1 MKNIFK
7 HLLFFSIIFLAF
19 SCEELNE
26 GVNEN
31 PNDIIVSDV
40 EERLFLTGGMLANV
54 QIQLGHLNRIS
65 GMYSG
70 QLIGY
75 SSLYSNIYGL
85 SLSTAESNGTWNA
98 LYVGVLTNM
107 RHIITNSNNDL
118 LRGIAMVVEAHAF
131 GTATSL
137 FGDIPYSEAGNS
149 EIQDPAFDSQVQVY
163 SQVIAR
169 LDEAIT
175 TLNSASSGSIPED
188 IYFGGDKAKWIAAA
202 NTLKARFYLHQKD
215 YPSALTA
222 AQNGIGSASGDM
234 RFIPGDAAQEDDN
247 LFWMILEGS
256 RGGDIGNDDGVTDS
270 YLLELI
276 DPANSSSRNN
286 AKTDETARR
295 GFYFVNPASGSD
307 NDGIIEKM
315 QPQNMVTFFENKL
328 IMAEAAARGG
338 TVASALPHLN
348 QVRAWLND
356 GGNLND
362 NYLGQAHRYD
372 PYVEADFN
380 AGGIENADNIT
391 PTNAF
396 LREVIEERY
405 VSGFGMHMPYNDARR
420 LRKSDGAI
428 AVPYVMYNSDNTRKP
443 ERMPYATNEL
453 NSNSNAPSE
462 DPGIFTKTQV
472 NQ

>member
-107 RHIITNSNNDL
+107 RHIIANSNNDL